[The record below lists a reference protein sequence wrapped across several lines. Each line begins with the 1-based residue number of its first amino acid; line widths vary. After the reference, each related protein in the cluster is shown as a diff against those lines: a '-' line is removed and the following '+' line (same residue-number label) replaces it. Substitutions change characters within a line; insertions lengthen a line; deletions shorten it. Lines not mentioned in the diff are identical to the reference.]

1 MIELSSNV
9 LLIAFIAYALATIA
23 FFIAI
28 TGKKFSSSI
37 SPEEHEKRF
46 GRIGYGLAV
55 VGVLLHVIYNGLRW
69 YIGGHIPTSNMFEF
83 MQFLGMSMALA
94 FLIIYRMY
102 RLPIIGAFVM
112 PFAVLVIAYA
122 SIFPSKIT
130 PLIPALQS
138 YWLQIHVSTS
148 ALGEGAFAVGFAA
161 GLMYLL
167 KTVDQSK
174 SSKSTR
180 WLEFVMWVVLSLL
193 AFIVITFTFKAMDY
207 QATFKAPVEQSG
219 MGTVETQIVYS
230 MPAIVGPQDGVL
242 VSTDKM
248 SPLMEVPSWM
258 KGKDA
263 ARKFNT
269 MVWSTLAGSALYLVI
284 RLALRKRLAVPL
296 SRLVQDL
303 DDKLVDE
310 ISYRAIAIGFP
321 IFTLG
326 ALFFAMIWANEAWG
340 RFWGWDPKEV
350 WALITWLFYSAYLH
364 LRLNRGWFGTKS
376 AWMAVIGFIV
386 VMFNLIF
393 VNLVIPGLHAYA

>member
-1 MIELSSNV
+1 MIQLSSTI
-9 LLIAFIAYALATIA
+9 LLIAFIAYVLATVA
-23 FFIAI
+23 YFIAV
-28 TGKKFSSSI
+28 TGKRFSSAV
-37 SPEEHEKRF
+37 SPEEHAKRF
-46 GRIGYGLAV
+46 GKIGYTLAF
-55 VGVLLHVIYNGLRW
+55 VGVILHLVFNGLRW

-83 MQFLGMSMALA
+83 MQFLGMSTALA
-94 FLIIYRMY
+94 FLVIYRMY
-102 RLPIIGAFVM
+102 RAPIIGAFVM

-122 SIFPSKIT
+122 SVFPSKIT

-167 KTVDQSK
+167 KTVDQSR

-180 WLEFVMWVVLSLL
+180 WLEFVMWVIL
-193 AFIVITFTFKAMDY
+193 ALASFIVITFTFKAMGY
-207 QATFKAPVEQSG
+207 QATFKANVEMKG
-219 MGTVETQIVYS
+219 MGMVETDIVYDV
-230 MPAIVGPQDGVL
+230 PAIVGPKDGVL
-242 VSTDKM
+242 ITSEKM
-248 SPLMEVPSWM
+248 KPWFEVPSWM

-263 ARKFNT
+263 ARKFNVV
-269 MVWSTLAGSALYLVI
+269 VWSALVGTIFYVLI
-284 RLALRKRLAVPL
+284 RLIIRKRLAIPL
-296 SRLVQDL
+296 GRLVQDL

-310 ISYRAIAIGFP
+310 ISYRAVAIGFP

-326 ALFFAMIWANEAWG
+326 ALFFAMIWASEAWG

-350 WALITWLFYSAYLH
+350 WALVTWLFYSAYLH
-364 LRLNRGWFGTKS
+364 LRLNRGWYGEKS
-376 AWMAVIGFIV
+376 AWMAVLGFIV